1 MMGIFVHNAKGT
13 QEKLRNLGFHC
24 PKQYRKYYYQ
34 LVTKPVIKVKGSDT
48 KPKQRGTVIIT
59 EKELDQV
66 ILLTYLGLKLN
77 GALTTVVRSKLI
89 NDQEYNT

>member
-1 MMGIFVHNAKGT
+1 MGIWVHNAKDT

-34 LVTKPVIKVKGSDT
+34 LVTRPVIRLIGSDV

-66 ILLTYLGLKLN
+66 ALVKSLGLPLN
-77 GALTTVVRSKLI
+77 EAVTTVVRNKFI
-89 NDQEYNT
+89 KG